1 MYNFRDI
8 ISTAD
13 FIQCDAT
20 NKYCMQLYSH
30 NDRYLHSRKS
40 ILYIS
45 FLFTCEKQQ
54 TVRGAGSSTQWFC
67 VFGPLIGLIISNG
80 L

>member
-13 FIQCDAT
+13 FIQGDAT

-30 NDRYLHSRKS
+30 NDCYLHSRKS

-45 FLFTCEKQQ
+45 FLFTCEKQ
-54 TVRGAGSSTQWFC
+54 TVRGAGSLTQWFC